1 MREIKIL
8 GGRIP
13 FDTALWDF
21 GYNIMVTLSP
31 VSQLWN
37 LTNPIRELP
46 TCLPNRHTKSRYPR
60 PTYPFFTPLAI
71 VNVHSFC
78 FRPSRRGI
86 IPFD

>member
-37 LTNPIRELP
+37 PTNPIRELP

-60 PTYPFFTPLAI
+60 PTYPFFTPSNCKCAFVLFSSI
-71 VNVHSFC
+71 
-78 FRPSRRGI
+78 
-86 IPFD
+86 